1 MKLSIPKIKKNEQ
14 LFFLA
19 YIIFMIFSVLMHS
32 LYYQYYAGIY
42 KYIAGVCILL
52 LLSQEIIN
60 KSLSYRAL
68 AGAIILYLAALL
80 LVIQGTGN
88 VQTSFACVF
97 VFAFGARSIDFKKI
111 CGITISLTLT
121 LIFFVIVSS
130 LLGIIENYHV
140 IQNLQGGEIRS
151 RYFLGFR
158 YALNAPAMLCNV
170 ILLYVYQKREK
181 AKVLEIAFLFVFS
194 LILYE
199 FTNSRLTFYTS
210 IIGLII
216 AIICK
221 IRKDNLENLQKVPKI
236 LIPSFLVCFGISIW
250 LAISYSPS
258 VTWMQELNAFLSN
271 RLRHGQNSF
280 MMYGVSLFGLGNIEW
295 VGAGLDVYGRQS
307 TETYF
312 YVDNLYIQVLQRYGI
327 IFMAIF
333 LALTTALMIQ
343 CYKKKE
349 NLLVILLAIIAF
361 HGLIDDGIMYLQLNT
376 FWLLFGPAV
385 FGYIRSRSVVRE
397 KNRHA
402 GMRRAV

>member
-1 MKLSIPKIKKNEQ
+1 
-14 LFFLA
+14 
-19 YIIFMIFSVLMHS
+19 
-32 LYYQYYAGIY
+32 
-42 KYIAGVCILL
+42 
-52 LLSQEIIN
+52 
-60 KSLSYRAL
+60 
-68 AGAIILYLAALL
+68 
-80 LVIQGTGN
+80 
-88 VQTSFACVF
+88 
-97 VFAFGARSIDFKKI
+97 
-111 CGITISLTLT
+111 
-121 LIFFVIVSS
+121 
-130 LLGIIENYHV
+130 
-140 IQNLQGGEIRS
+140 
-151 RYFLGFR
+151 
-158 YALNAPAMLCNV
+158 
-170 ILLYVYQKREK
+170 
-181 AKVLEIAFLFVFS
+181 
-194 LILYE
+194 
-199 FTNSRLTFYTS
+199 
-210 IIGLII
+210 
-216 AIICK
+216 
-221 IRKDNLENLQKVPKI
+221 
-236 LIPSFLVCFGISIW
+236 
-250 LAISYSPS
+250 
-258 VTWMQELNAFLSN
+258 MQELNAFLSN

-361 HGLIDDGIMYLQLNT
+361 HGLIDDGIMYLQMNT